1 MLKTAMIVTGLAVG
15 LALSGC
21 SAQPASDGGVHV
33 ERVAFSSG
41 GERIVG
47 DLYIADGVSEARPG
61 PAIVVT
67 GAWMTVRQQ
76 MAARYARTL
85 AERGYTALV
94 FDYRGWGESGGVRRQ
109 YEDPHAKIV
118 DTRAAFGY
126 LASRPETDDAR
137 LGGLGIC
144 ASAGYM
150 VRAALETPAV
160 HSIALA
166 APWLHDH
173 DVVLQTYG
181 GEAGVAELIKSGRT
195 AEAEYRTTG
204 DQRFVPAASLTDPS
218 AIMFNAPYYTD
229 PDRGMIAAWRNQAD
243 PAFWEGWLT
252 FDGVASAPR
261 LTQPLL
267 VVHSESAAIP
277 QGAKRFYNRVTSLKS
292 ELWLPDVSQFD
303 FYDRPG
309 PVAAA
314 AEAIAL
320 HFARTL

>member
-1 MLKTAMIVTGLAVG
+1 MLKAMVVTGLAVG

-21 SAQPASDGGVHV
+21 SAQPAPDDEIRL
-33 ERVAFSSG
+33 ERVEFSSG
-41 GERIVG
+41 GEPIVG
-47 DLYIADGVSEARPG
+47 DLYVADGVSEARPG

-76 MAARYARTL
+76 MAARYARKL

-94 FDYRGWGESGGVRRQ
+94 FDYRGWGESGGDRRQ

-118 DTRAAFGY
+118 DTQAAFGY

-144 ASAGYM
+144 ASSGYM

-166 APWLHDH
+166 APWLHDR

-181 GEAGVAELIKSGRT
+181 GQSGVAELIESGRA
-195 AEAEYRTTG
+195 AEAEYRATG
-204 DQRFVPAASLTDPS
+204 EQRFVPAASVTDRR
-218 AIMFNAPYYTD
+218 AIMFDVPYYTE

-243 PAFWEGWLT
+243 PAFWEGWLA
-252 FDGVASAPR
+252 FDGVASAAT
-261 LTQPLL
+261 LTQPFLM
-267 VVHSESAAIP
+267 VHSESAAIP
-277 QGAKRFYNRVTSLKS
+277 QGAKRFYSRVTAPKS
-292 ELWLPDVSQFD
+292 ELWLDNVTQFD

-309 PVAAA
+309 PVEAA
-314 AEAIAL
+314 AEAVAL
-320 HFARTL
+320 HFAGTL